1 SIMGNVGKSY
11 CTYLFLFLFHFP
23 NNSLFPLFPIPSSSL
38 VLPSQSR
45 KTSSSVLLSLSDQ
58 NLHSSSLS
66 FRIMEL
72 TCPCGN
78 GYLIRKVTTKGPNM
92 GRPYYKCPGFD
103 KASLEII
110 FVHFYFMLYILT
122 FII

>member
-1 SIMGNVGKSY
+1 
-11 CTYLFLFLFHFP
+11 

-45 KTSSSVLLSLSDQ
+45 KTSSSVLLSLSDR

-66 FRIMEL
+66 FRIIEL

-92 GRPYYKCPGFD
+92 DRPYYKCPGFD